1 VGAILPKI
9 LVWGCTHPG
18 IYLTQNH
25 LKVKYYKVHHTLLGI
40 RAILEVLPP
49 KKNTPFI
56 LISDHG
62 SQFFSKSQITT
73 QRTASSFMKA
83 DGSLR
88 FLEYWIQQLFES
100 GF

>member
-1 VGAILPKI
+1 VGGAILPKI

-40 RAILEVLPP
+40 RVILEVRNHGSQR
-49 KKNTPFI
+49 KKTPFI

-73 QRTASSFMKA
+73 QKTGQF
-83 DGSLR
+83 
-88 FLEYWIQQLFES
+88 FHES
-100 GF
+100 